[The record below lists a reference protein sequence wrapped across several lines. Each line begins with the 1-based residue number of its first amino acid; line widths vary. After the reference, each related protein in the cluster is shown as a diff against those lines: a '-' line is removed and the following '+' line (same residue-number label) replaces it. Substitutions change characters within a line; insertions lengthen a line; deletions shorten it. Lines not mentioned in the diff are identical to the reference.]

1 MHRRQGVQYCLLEMA
16 NLVCGVNKVSSLS
29 EESVDTCGNHN
40 SFDFTL
46 LDRRTRID
54 TITRTFSDRQ

>member
-1 MHRRQGVQYCLLEMA
+1 MA

-29 EESVDTCGNHN
+29 EESVNTSGNHN
-40 SFDFTL
+40 SFNFTL

-54 TITRTFSDRQ
+54 TITGTFGDRQ